1 MLYQKAQKI
10 GRGDRLLH
18 VVLVEPEIPGN
29 TGNISRLCAA
39 TGCELHLVKPL
50 GFAVDDRALK
60 RAGLDYWHL
69 VKVHYHESFAAVLEE
84 YSGHTFYYNTTKA
97 SRHYS
102 EVIYRSGD
110 MLVFG
115 RETAGLPDYILAANR
130 DTSIRIPMI
139 GGARSLN
146 LSNAVAVVA
155 YEALRQMGFSELQ

>member
-1 MLYQKAQKI
+1 MI
-10 GRGDRLLH
+10 H
-18 VVLVEPEIPGN
+18 VVLYEPEIPAN
-29 TGNISRLCAA
+29 TGNIIRLCAN
-39 TGCELHLVKPL
+39 TGAQLHLVKPL

-69 VKVHYHESFAAVLEE
+69 VKVHYHENFAAVLEE
-84 YSGHTFYYNTTKA
+84 YTGHTFYYNTTKA

-155 YEALRQMGFSELQ
+155 YEALRQMGFTGLQ